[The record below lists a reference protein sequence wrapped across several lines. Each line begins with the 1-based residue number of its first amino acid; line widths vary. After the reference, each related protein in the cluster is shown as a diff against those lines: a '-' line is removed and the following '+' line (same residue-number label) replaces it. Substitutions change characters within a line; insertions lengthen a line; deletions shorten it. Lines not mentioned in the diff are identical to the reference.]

1 MASPQR
7 GLVPLHFG
15 AALQQSSALAMQD
28 AHNLFE
34 QAIHLVNVLVI
45 VTGKTTN
52 TSMNRPFSLLFV
64 MSLKL

>member
-34 QAIHLVNVLVI
+34 QAIHLVNVLFT
-45 VTGKTTN
+45 VTEKTTKE
-52 TSMNRPFSLLFV
+52 V
-64 MSLKL
+64 

>member
-15 AALQQSSALAMQD
+15 AAFQQSSASAMQD

-34 QAIHLVNVLVI
+34 QAIHLVNVLVT
-45 VTGKTTN
+45 VTGKTTKEVRIGHFPCYL
-52 TSMNRPFSLLFV
+52 SCL
-64 MSLKL
+64 

>member
-15 AALQQSSALAMQD
+15 VALQQSSALAMQD

-34 QAIHLVNVLVI
+34 QAIHLVNVLVT
-45 VTGKTTN
+45 VTGKTTKE
-52 TSMNRPFSLLFV
+52 V
-64 MSLKL
+64 